1 MSKSQFERDLEFGK
15 VYENMLLQFLD
26 YDSYEQAPSDTAF
39 YLWDIKIVK
48 DGVETTYEIKADRK
62 AIESGN
68 IAIEYYNRSGKSG
81 IQTSKCNYW
90 AHFCV
95 DPLGGFKLYM
105 IPRRQLIKMI
115 NRGEY
120 KRIAKTHDGAEFF
133 LIEMSKIKQYLFKSV
148 C

>member
-1 MSKSQFERDLEFGK
+1 MSKSQFHKDSEFGQL
-15 VYENMLLQFLD
+15 YETMLLQFLD
-26 YDSYEQAPSDTAF
+26 YDSYEQAPSDKPF

-48 DGVETTYEIKADRK
+48 DGMETSYEVKADKR
-62 AIESGN
+62 AIETKN
-68 IAIEYYNRSGKSG
+68 IAIEYCNKGSKSG

-95 DPLGGFKLYM
+95 DPLGGFQLYM
-105 IPRRQLIKMI
+105 IPRRELIKMI

-120 KRIAKTHDGAEFF
+120 KRIAKSQEGAQFF

>member
-26 YDSYEQAPSDTAF
+26 YDSYEQAEGNF
-39 YLWDIKIVK
+39 KLWDIKIIK
-48 DGVETTYEIKADRK
+48 DGMETTYEVKADRK
-62 AIESGN
+62 AIETGN
-68 IAIEYYNRSGKSG
+68 IAIEYECNGCDSG
-81 IQTSKCNYW
+81 IKTTKCNYW
-90 AHFCV
+90 AHFCI
-95 DPLGGFKLYM
+95 DPLGGYKLYI
-105 IPRRQLIKMI
+105 IPRKDLIKMI

-120 KRIAKTHDGAEFF
+120 KRITNINNYCYFV